1 MSIVKK
7 DIERIAS
14 YGLSWD
20 KLDGKTVAVTG
31 ATGFIGSFI
40 IKALLQRVK
49 DYGEDISIVAFVRN
63 EQRAKEKFRDYE
75 DLGRIEYIEQDIC
88 ESVTSPVRADYVI
101 HCASNAAPD
110 MYMKD
115 PVGTMRINF
124 LGTDNMLRFAE
135 RSGAK
140 KFLYVSTIEV
150 YGKTSC
156 DEITEDD
163 FGYISSGNVRSCYPE
178 SKKCCENL
186 TICFGKQYGL
196 NVSVGRLS
204 YIYGAGMSKT
214 DAKVCALFAR
224 KVAAGE
230 DIVLKS
236 EGKQL
241 RSYTYV
247 SDAITGLFNKARCE
261 FFLGDFDSLKATV
274 KQYESALNN
283 MKKLYQKAKDAYN
296 IILKTMNLLVAI
308 SEENKEAISNFSGIE
323 VWNNSK
329 ATQGYINY
337 LKGIAAYMT
346 EDKKEAIYRFMSV
359 KENCEKTVF
368 AEKSQQYLLKMSAE
382 A

>member
-1 MSIVKK
+1 MSIVKQ
-7 DIERIAS
+7 DILRIADTK
-14 YGLSWD
+14 LSWE
-20 KLDGKTVAVTG
+20 KLEGKTVLVTG

-40 IKALLQRVK
+40 IKAILQRVK
-49 DYGEDISIVAFVRN
+49 TYNADISIVAFVRN
-63 EQRAKEKFRDYE
+63 ADRAKEKFSEYE
-75 DLGRIEYIEQDIC
+75 DLNRITYVEQDMC
-88 ESVTSPVRADYVI
+88 ESIEADVKADFII

-124 LGTDNMLRFAE
+124 IGTDNMLQFAKKC
-135 RSGAK
+135 GAQ

-156 DEITEDD
+156 DEIGEDD
-163 FGYISSGNVRSCYPE
+163 FGYISSNNIRSCYPE

-186 TICFGKQYGL
+186 TICFGNQYGL
-196 NVSVGRLS
+196 NVSIGRLS

-247 SDAITGLFNKARCE
+247 SDAITGL
-261 FFLGDFDSLKATV
+261 LTVLLDGDNG
-274 KQYESALNN
+274 E
-283 MKKLYQKAKDAYN
+283 AYN
-296 IILKTMNLLVAI
+296 IASSDSRITIVDMA
-308 SEENKEAISNFSGIE
+308 
-323 VWNNSK
+323 
-329 ATQGYINY
+329 
-337 LKGIAAYMT
+337 
-346 EDKKEAIYRFMSV
+346 KKY
-359 KENCEKTVF
+359 CELFPEK
-368 AEKSQQYLLKMSAE
+368 KSQVKFDLPTDTEKNAFSFIENAVLDSKKLESLGWCGQVSLQDGLRYSVLDNME
-382 A
+382 

>member
-135 RSGAK
+135 CSGAK

-247 SDAITGLFNKARCE
+247 SDAITGL
-261 FFLGDFDSLKATV
+261 LTV
-274 KQYESALNN
+274 LLDGE
-283 MKKLYQKAKDAYN
+283 DGEAYN
-296 IILKTMNLLVAI
+296 IASSSSRITIADMAKTCCELFP
-308 SEENKEAISNFSGIE
+308 E
-323 VWNNSK
+323 
-329 ATQGYINY
+329 
-337 LKGIAAYMT
+337 
-346 EDKKEAIYRFMSV
+346 KKSHV
-359 KENCEKTVF
+359 KFDLPTD
-368 AEKSQQYLLKMSAE
+368 AEKSAFSFIENAVLNSDKLEALGWRGQVSLQDGLKYSVLDSME
-382 A
+382 

>member
-1 MSIVKK
+1 MSIVKQ
-7 DIERIAS
+7 DILRIADTK
-14 YGLSWD
+14 LSWE
-20 KLDGKTVAVTG
+20 KLEGKTVLVTG

-40 IKALLQRVK
+40 IKSLLQRVK
-49 DYGEDISIVAFVRN
+49 TYNADISIVAFVRN
-63 EQRAKEKFRDYE
+63 ADRAKAKFSEYE
-75 DLGRIEYIEQDIC
+75 ELNRITYVEQDMC
-88 ESVTSPVRADYVI
+88 ESIEADVKADFII

-124 LGTDNMLRFAE
+124 IGTDNMLQFAKKC
-135 RSGAK
+135 GAQ

-156 DEITEDD
+156 DEIGEDD
-163 FGYISSGNVRSCYPE
+163 FGYISSNNIRSCYPE

-186 TICFGKQYGL
+186 TVCFGKQYGL
-196 NVSVGRLS
+196 DVSIGRLS

-247 SDAITGLFNKARCE
+247 SDAITGL
-261 FFLGDFDSLKATV
+261 LTV
-274 KQYESALNN
+274 LLDGADGE
-283 MKKLYQKAKDAYN
+283 AYN
-296 IILKTMNLLVAI
+296 IA
-308 SEENKEAISNFSGIE
+308 S
-323 VWNNSK
+323 SK
-329 ATQGYINY
+329 SRITIVDMAKQYCE
-337 LKGIAAYMT
+337 LFP
-346 EDKKEAIYRFMSV
+346 DKKSQVKFDLPTDTEKNAFSFIENAVLDSKKLESLGWCGQVSLQDGLKYSV
-359 KENCEKTVF
+359 LDNME
-368 AEKSQQYLLKMSAE
+368 
-382 A
+382 